1 MSADAQS
8 LARSN
13 HPPKRKLRN
22 FLLDWRFQLKYTG
35 MVVAVTV
42 LVAGVLGS
50 FAYSY
55 SRGQTDMLTASKLVE
70 QGVDDA
76 AAAEIHAMARDEDR
90 RVLTGIVGGIL
101 ALALALGFT
110 GIVVTHKV
118 VGPAFKIRRLLREVA
133 DGRLKIESRLRKHD
147 ELQDVFEAFMQM
159 VDTLREK
166 QERNVTDLD
175 QAIDQARATG
185 VGEDAL
191 EPVRRVRDRLRAEI
205 D

>member
-1 MSADAQS
+1 MSTDAQS

-55 SRGQTDMLTASKLVE
+55 SRGQTEMLTASKLVE
-70 QGVDDA
+70 QGVDDV
-76 AAAEIHAMARDEDR
+76 AAAEIHSMARDEDR
-90 RVLTGIVGGIL
+90 RVLAGIIGGIL
-101 ALALALGFT
+101 ALALALGLT

-118 VGPAFKIRRLLREVA
+118 VGPAFKIRRLFGEVA
-133 DGRLKIESRLRKHD
+133 DGKLKVESRLRKHD
-147 ELQDVFEAFMQM
+147 ELQNVFEAFIKM
-159 VDTLREK
+159 VDSLRAK
-166 QERNVTDLD
+166 QEAHIVELERAIA
-175 QAIDQARATG
+175 QAKDAGISD
-185 VGEDAL
+185 DAL
-191 EPVRRVRDRLRAEI
+191 ASLRRVRDRLQA
-205 D
+205 DVD